1 MKALGSL
8 RFPARRRATTL
19 VALLAA
25 LGLGFPASARDDLAA
40 PAEAVT
46 VTGSGRLEAR
56 IEVQKLV
63 VEDGPDGKSARR
75 FEPAGSLE
83 VGEELHYTVRV
94 TNPGRE
100 PVRDVVVTQ
109 RLPYGVDYVNGS
121 AVGPA
126 CDVEV
131 SWDGGVTFVRDQKRG
146 QYTHVRWTL
155 QLPLAPGSTAL
166 LRFRAIFR

>member
-25 LGLGFPASARDDLAA
+25 LGLGFPASADDRAA

-46 VTGSGRLEAR
+46 ATGSGPLEAR

-63 VEDGPDGKSARR
+63 VEEGPGGRSEGR

-83 VGEELHYTVRV
+83 VGEELHYTIRV

-100 PVRDVVVTQ
+100 LVRDVVVTQ
-109 RLPYGVDYVNGS
+109 RLPYGVEYVSGS

-131 SWDGGVTFVRDQKRG
+131 SRDGGATFVRAQQPG
-146 QYTHVRWTL
+146 EYTHVRWIL
-155 QLPLAPGSTAL
+155 RFPLGPGSTAL